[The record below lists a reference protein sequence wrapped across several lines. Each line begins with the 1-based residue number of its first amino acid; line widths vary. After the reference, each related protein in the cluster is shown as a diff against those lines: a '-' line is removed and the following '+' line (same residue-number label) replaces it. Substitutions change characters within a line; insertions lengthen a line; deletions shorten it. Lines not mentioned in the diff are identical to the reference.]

1 MENAT
6 AKNEIEDWMLV
17 FAKVEPQIKRAL
29 KYSGGTHTSEDI
41 FIGIANGVLDFW
53 ARNGSVI
60 ITEIIDHPQMR
71 VLNVFLAAGK
81 MEDLESVSSEVEEYA
96 RQAECSRITLLGR
109 QGWTRSFLKDMG
121 FAPKWQVLAKDL

>member
-6 AKNEIEDWMLV
+6 EKPELDPWMIV
-17 FAKVEPQIKRAL
+17 FAKVEPQIERAL

-41 FIGIANGVLDFW
+41 FIGIANGDLQFW
-53 ARNGSVI
+53 AKNGSAIV
-60 ITEIIDHPQMR
+60 TEIIDHPQMR

-96 RQAECSRITLLGR
+96 RQAKCSRITLLGR

-121 FAPKWQVLAKDL
+121 FTPQWQVLAKDL